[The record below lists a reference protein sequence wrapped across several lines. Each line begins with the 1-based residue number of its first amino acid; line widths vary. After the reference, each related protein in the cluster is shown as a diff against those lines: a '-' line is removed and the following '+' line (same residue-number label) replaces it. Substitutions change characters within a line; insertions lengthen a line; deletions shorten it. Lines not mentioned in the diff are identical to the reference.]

1 MATTKIRF
9 RASSVPGRQG
19 TLFLQVIHR
28 RVTRR
33 TVLSYRLLSHEWD
46 AEGQTVVLAAATTA
60 GRRQYLVA
68 VQQALDRDV
77 ERLRLIVLA
86 LDHSRRPYCADDVVQ
101 QFMKKTPSD
110 SFMAYAET
118 LIARLHDE
126 GRAALAAKYRAALG
140 SLRRFLG
147 GRPLA
152 FARVDAALLLD
163 YERWMQRQG
172 LCLNTTS
179 FYMRNLRAIYNR
191 AAADGLV
198 RQTRPFA
205 RIYTGVA
212 RTAKRAIT
220 ADDVRRLMAL
230 PLPPQSAAAFA
241 RDIFLFSFYTC
252 GMSFVDIAHLKRS
265 DIRGRY
271 LCYRRQKTGQAIR
284 VRWQPCMQQLV
295 KKYRRPGSPYLFPI
309 ITGPEHDATR
319 QCQNA
324 LHLVNRQLR
333 ILGELLALP
342 VRLTS
347 YVARHSWA
355 SIAKSSNVPL
365 AAISE
370 AMGHTSERTTRIYL
384 AILVN
389 TAADSANRRVLS
401 AIMPEGKTKTA
412 GRKKGMPR

>member
-1 MATTKIRF
+1 MATVKVKF
-9 RASSVPGRQG
+9 RASSKPGKEG
-19 TLFLQVIHR
+19 TLFFQVIHG
-28 RVTRR
+28 RVTRQIATGYKIFER
-33 TVLSYRLLSHEWD
+33 EWD
-46 AEGQTVVLAAATTA
+46 AAGSEIILADNEPLRHDYLLSVKEALAAESSKLK
-60 GRRQYLVA
+60 G
-68 VQQALDRDV
+68 
-77 ERLRLIVLA
+77 I
-86 LDHSRRPYCADDVVQ
+86 
-101 QFMKKTPSD
+101 
-110 SFMAYAET
+110 
-118 LIARLHDE
+118 IARLDKTGDNYSVE
-126 GRAALAAKYRAALG
+126 KIVELANAPKSDDG
-140 SLRRFLG
+140 FI
-147 GRPLA
+147 A
-152 FARVDAALLLD
+152 FAQRLTGQLKQIGKKRTADTYTTVLNSFKRFRKEQDLPLDDVDSALVME
-163 YERWMQRQG
+163 YETWLKENG
-172 LCLNTTS
+172 ICKNTVS

-389 TAADSANRRVLS
+389 TAADSANQRVLS

>member
-28 RVTRR
+28 RVARR
-33 TVLSYRLLSHEWD
+33 TALSYHLLPHEWD
-46 AEGQTVVLAAATTA
+46 AAAQTVDLTTAATA
-60 GRRQYLVA
+60 GRRRYLLA
-68 VQQALDRDV
+68 MQQALERDV
-77 ERLRLIVLA
+77 ERLRLIVLT

-101 QFMKKTPSD
+101 QFMTQAPSN
-110 SFMAYAET
+110 SFMAFADT

-147 GRPLA
+147 PRPLA
-152 FARVDAALLLD
+152 FAQVNEALLLD

-172 LCLNTTS
+172 LCANTTS

-191 AAADGLV
+191 ASADGLV
-198 RQTRPFA
+198 RQARPFA

-212 RTAKRAIT
+212 RTAKRAVT
-220 ADDVRRLMAL
+220 AADVRRLMAL

-271 LCYRRQKTGQAIR
+271 LCYQRQKTGQAIR
-284 VRWQPCMQQLV
+284 IRWQPCMQQLV
-295 KKYRRPGSPYLFPI
+295 NKYRRPDSPYLFPI
-309 ITGPEHDATR
+309 ITGPEPDAQR
-319 QCQNA
+319 QCRNA

-333 ILGELLALP
+333 KLGEQLALP

-389 TAADSANRRVLS
+389 TAADSANQRVLS
-401 AIMPEGKTKTA
+401 AILSEGRTTA
-412 GRKKGMPR
+412 GRKKRLPR